1 MTSSPKK
8 RAFAD
13 EQNAYMDD
21 ETFGSSSKLR
31 DSFKLSTQPL
41 LLWQL
46 WFCINFSRITYFSS
60 NLGQLVFITWFWF
73 HQPSVLALLRW
84 LHKGFRS

>member
-46 WFCINFSRITYFSS
+46 
-60 NLGQLVFITWFWF
+60 
-73 HQPSVLALLRW
+73 
-84 LHKGFRS
+84 